1 MSVPHIETHNAW
13 VEFPIFDAK
22 TRSLKK
28 AFLGKAGGAIGR
40 NESNVVVIEALRDIT
55 MSLELGDR
63 VGLVGHNGAGKSTLL
78 RLLSGIYEPTRGVA
92 SVTGRVAP
100 VFDLGVGM
108 DPEIS
113 GFENIIIRGL
123 FLGQTRKQMLA
134 KVDEIAEFTELGDY
148 LSMPLRTYST
158 GMRVRL
164 AMGVVTSIDP
174 EILLLDEGIGA
185 VDAEFLK
192 KAQTRLQ
199 SLVERSGILV
209 FASHSNEFL
218 ARLCKTAMWIDHG
231 TIKMTGGIE
240 DVVRAYEGE
249 DAARHVREVLEE
261 HAPTGLQTV
270 PRMTESVC
278 AVVVTHRRP
287 DELAKSLDAVSAQTR
302 APDHLVVVDNDD
314 DARVRDIVNGQPVAT
329 TYLGSRRNL
338 GGAGGFALGML
349 HALALGADWVWLAD
363 DDGRPLDSEV
373 LGTLLACASKHGLA
387 EVSPM
392 VCDMADP
399 QRLAFPLRRGLVW
412 RRRVSELRTG
422 TEDLLPGIASLFN
435 GALFRASTLDAVG
448 VPDLRLFVRGDET
461 ELHRRLLRS
470 GLPFG
475 TCLNAVYLHPQGSD
489 EFKPILGGR
498 MHTQYP
504 DDAAKRYFT
513 YRNRGYLQSMPGM
526 RKLVFQEW
534 MRFGWYFLV
543 SRRDPAGLREWIRL
557 RRLGRREK
565 FERPAQ

>member
-1 MSVPHIETHNAW
+1 
-13 VEFPIFDAK
+13 
-22 TRSLKK
+22 
-28 AFLGKAGGAIGR
+28 
-40 NESNVVVIEALRDIT
+40 
-55 MSLELGDR
+55 
-63 VGLVGHNGAGKSTLL
+63 
-78 RLLSGIYEPTRGVA
+78 
-92 SVTGRVAP
+92 
-100 VFDLGVGM
+100 
-108 DPEIS
+108 
-113 GFENIIIRGL
+113 
-123 FLGQTRKQMLA
+123 
-134 KVDEIAEFTELGDY
+134 
-148 LSMPLRTYST
+148 
-158 GMRVRL
+158 
-164 AMGVVTSIDP
+164 
-174 EILLLDEGIGA
+174 
-185 VDAEFLK
+185 
-192 KAQTRLQ
+192 
-199 SLVERSGILV
+199 
-209 FASHSNEFL
+209 
-218 ARLCKTAMWIDHG
+218 
-231 TIKMTGGIE
+231 
-240 DVVRAYEGE
+240 
-249 DAARHVREVLEE
+249 
-261 HAPTGLQTV
+261 
-270 PRMTESVC
+270 MTESVC

-314 DARVRDIVNGQPVAT
+314 DARVRDIVAGQPVAT

-349 HALALGADWVWLAD
+349 HALSLGADWVWLAD

-373 LGTLLACASKHGLA
+373 LGTLLTCASRHGLA
-387 EVSPM
+387 AVSPM

-412 RRRVSELRTG
+412 RRRVSELHTG
-422 TEDLLPGIASLFN
+422 TSDLLPGIASLFN
-435 GALFRASTLDAVG
+435 GALFRASTLEAVG

-461 ELHRRLLRS
+461 ELHRRLVRS

-504 DDAAKRYFT
+504 DDATKRFFT

-543 SRRDPAGLREWIRL
+543 SRRDPAGLMEWIRL